1 MQLTRM
7 SSSGSWGSDMWQ
19 PGKLD
24 NSFCC
29 SCSWLAVHKNRK
41 TKLILSTQG
50 RRWGRQREREGE
62 RREWKGRGSV
72 RQLHAAVFGANFH
85 YAFGH
90 LALLIWHFVPHYAYD
105 PLSTAHN

>member
-1 MQLTRM
+1 M
-7 SSSGSWGSDMWQ
+7 SSSGSSCSWGSDMWQ

-24 NSFCC
+24 NSF

-50 RRWGRQREREGE
+50 RRWGRERGRVKGRESARREGM
-62 RREWKGRGSV
+62 GMGVSSSV

-90 LALLIWHFVPHYAYD
+90 LALLI
-105 PLSTAHN
+105 